1 MKSKEGRMSDYTRLN
16 KGFVN
21 WQGQR
26 VFVPWFGAPRIAPS
40 VGEELGL
47 LKARYRAHIWMAVAF
62 VPSIVVG
69 VWFGDVDGF
78 TGVTVGVSVVF
89 GIYWAF
95 ERRRIR
101 TWPIFDRSR
110 FAGVR
115 FMLFHLRTRPMVERL
130 NALTWSGLGLLLCA
144 PILANWI
151 LVAAADGDVWFPL
164 RLAFVVLGP
173 GLLTLL
179 TARHTAIALLSL
191 IPVSRKRLAQGMSHG
206 A

>member
-1 MKSKEGRMSDYTRLN
+1 M
-16 KGFVN
+16 N

-26 VFVPWFGAPRIAPS
+26 IFAPYLGAPRTAPS
-40 VGEELGL
+40 IGEELGL
-47 LKARYRAHIWMAVAF
+47 LKARYRAHIWMALAF
-62 VPSIVVG
+62 VPSIAVG
-69 VWFGDVDGF
+69 VWFGDIDGF
-78 TGVTVGVSVVF
+78 TGITVGVSLVF
-89 GIYWAF
+89 GIYCAF

-101 TWPIFDRSR
+101 TWPILDRSR

-115 FMLFHLRTRPMVERL
+115 FMLFHLRSRPMLERL

-144 PILANWI
+144 PILAKWI
-151 LVAAADGDVWFPL
+151 LIAAEGVDVWSPL
-164 RLAFVVLGP
+164 RLAFIVLGP

-191 IPVSRKRLAQGMSHG
+191 TPVSRKRLAQEISRG

>member
-1 MKSKEGRMSDYTRLN
+1 MSEYTRLN

-21 WQGQR
+21 WQAQR
-26 VFVPWFGAPRIAPS
+26 IFVPYLGAPRIAPTL
-40 VGEELGL
+40 GEELGL
-47 LKARYRAHIWMAVAF
+47 LKARYRAHIWMALAF
-62 VPSIVVG
+62 VPSIAVG
-69 VWFGDVDGF
+69 VWFGDIDGF
-78 TGVTVGVSVVF
+78 TGITVGVSVVF

-101 TWPIFDRSR
+101 TWQIFDRSQ

-144 PILANWI
+144 PILAKWV
-151 LVAAADGDVWFPL
+151 LVAASGVDAAWFPL
-164 RLAFVVLGP
+164 RLAFIVLGP
-173 GLLTLL
+173 ALLTLL
-179 TARHTAIALLSL
+179 TARHAAIALLSL
-191 IPVSRKRLAQGMSHG
+191 IPNSRKRFAQGTSHG

>member
-1 MKSKEGRMSDYTRLN
+1 MSEYTRLN

-26 VFVPWFGAPRIAPS
+26 IFMPYLGAPRIAS
-40 VGEELGL
+40 SIGEELGL
-47 LKARYRAHIWMAVAF
+47 LKARYRAHIWMALAF

-69 VWFGDVDGF
+69 VWFGDIDGF
-78 TGVTVGVSVVF
+78 TGITVGISVVF

-115 FMLFHLRTRPMVERL
+115 VMLFHLRARPMVERL

-144 PILANWI
+144 PILVKWI
-151 LVAAADGDVWFPL
+151 LVAAEGDIVWFPL
-164 RLAFVVLGP
+164 RLAFIVIGP

-179 TARHTAIALLSL
+179 TARHTAIALASL
-191 IPVSRKRLAQGMSHG
+191 IPVSRKRLAEGTSRG

>member
-1 MKSKEGRMSDYTRLN
+1 MSDYTRLN

-26 VFVPWFGAPRIAPS
+26 IFVPYLGAPRIAS
-40 VGEELGL
+40 SIGEELGL
-47 LKARYRAHIWMAVAF
+47 LKARYRAHIWMALAF

-69 VWFGDVDGF
+69 VWFGDIDGF
-78 TGVTVGVSVVF
+78 TGITVGLSVVF
-89 GIYWAF
+89 GICWAF

-115 FMLFHLRTRPMVERL
+115 FTLFYLRSQSVVARL

-144 PILANWI
+144 PILVKWI
-151 LVAAADGDVWFPL
+151 LVVADGVDTWSPL
-164 RLAFVVLGP
+164 RLAFIVLGP

-191 IPVSRKRLAQGMSHG
+191 IPVSRKRLAQGASHG

>member
-1 MKSKEGRMSDYTRLN
+1 MGDYTRLN

-21 WQGQR
+21 WQGRR
-26 VFVPWFGAPRIAPS
+26 VFVPYLGAPRIASS
-40 VGEELGL
+40 VADELNL
-47 LKARYRAHIWMAVAF
+47 LKARYRAHIWMALAF

-69 VWFGDVDGF
+69 VWFGDIDGF
-78 TGVTVGVSVVF
+78 TGITVGISVVF

-115 FMLFHLRTRPMVERL
+115 FMLFYLRSQSVVARL
-130 NALTWSGLGLLLCA
+130 NALTWSGLGLLLCG
-144 PILANWI
+144 PILAKWI
-151 LVAAADGDVWFPL
+151 LVAAAGVDTAWFPL
-164 RLAFVVLGP
+164 RLAFIVLGP
-173 GLLTLL
+173 GLLTVL

-191 IPVSRKRLAQGMSHG
+191 IPTSRKRLAQGTSHG

>member
-1 MKSKEGRMSDYTRLN
+1 MSEYTRLN

-21 WQGQR
+21 WHGQR
-26 VFVPWFGAPRIAPS
+26 VFVPYVGAPRIAPS
-40 VGEELGL
+40 IGEELGL
-47 LKARYRAHIWMAVAF
+47 LKARYRAHIWMALAF

-69 VWFGDVDGF
+69 VWFGDIDGF
-78 TGVTVGVSVVF
+78 TGITVGVSVVF

-115 FMLFHLRTRPMVERL
+115 FMLFYLRTRSMVERL

-144 PILANWI
+144 PILAKWI
-151 LVAAADGDVWFPL
+151 FVAADGVDAWAPL
-164 RLAFVVLGP
+164 RLAFIVLGP

-191 IPVSRKRLAQGMSHG
+191 IPVSRTRFIQNTGRG

>member
-1 MKSKEGRMSDYTRLN
+1 MSDYTRLN

-26 VFVPWFGAPRIAPS
+26 VFAPYLGVPRIAPS
-40 VGEELGL
+40 IGEELGL
-47 LKARYRAHIWMAVAF
+47 LKARYRAHIWMALAF

-69 VWFGDVDGF
+69 VWFGDIDGF
-78 TGVTVGVSVVF
+78 TGITVGVSVVF

-101 TWPIFDRSR
+101 TWPTFDRSQ

-115 FMLFHLRTRPMVERL
+115 FMLFYLRSRSMVERL
-130 NALTWSGLGLLLCA
+130 NALTWSGFGLLLCA
-144 PILANWI
+144 PILAKWI
-151 LVAAADGDVWFPL
+151 LVAAEDVDVWSPL
-164 RLAFVVLGP
+164 RLAFIVLGP

-191 IPVSRKRLAQGMSHG
+191 IPVSRKRLAEGTSHG